1 MNMPS
6 WKRALKII
14 SLSLFALMVILL
26 ILVNVLAKQLIKG
39 EADMQSD
46 LREMGQHQPIHI
58 DFLNIE
64 DYGEIRYAHIGID
77 SLPLLILVHGSPG
90 DLNAFD
96 SWFAD
101 TLLTSRYQL
110 LAYDRPGF
118 GLSKMDI
125 QKTLDVQRRCVSAI
139 LDHVKAPS
147 YFILG
152 HSYGGAVVLSSMLEE
167 RETIEH
173 SIIVAGSVDPELEP
187 REWWRPIISSDLVSW
202 TLPRMLL
209 SSNQEIEA
217 LYDELVLLE
226 RAMDTAMDIPLTVFQ
241 GLDDKLVPAANADYL
256 NHKIPGSETV
266 WFEDEGHFI
275 LWSKQAD
282 IVDYLINLVDE

>member
-1 MNMPS
+1 MKKP
-6 WKRALKII
+6 WKRSLKII
-14 SLSLFALMVILL
+14 SLGLFALIVFLL
-26 ILVNVLAKQLIKG
+26 ILINVLAKQLIKD
-39 EADMQSD
+39 EQEMQYA
-46 LREMGQHQPIHI
+46 LEMLGQQQSIRT
-58 DFLNIE
+58 
-64 DYGEIRYAHIGID
+64 DYLEVENYGKIRYAHIGID
-77 SLPLLILVHGSPG
+77 SLPLLILIHGSPG

-118 GLSKMDI
+118 GLSEMDI
-125 QKTLDVQRRCVSAI
+125 QKNLDVQSRCVSAI
-139 LDHVKAPS
+139 LDHIEAPS

-217 LYDELVLLE
+217 LYDELLLLE
-226 RAMDTAMDIPLTVFQ
+226 RGMDTDIDLPLTVFQ
-241 GLDDKLVPAANADYL
+241 GLEDKLVPAGNADYL
-256 NHKIPGSETV
+256 NQKIASSKTV
-266 WFEDEGHFI
+266 WFEEEGHFI
-275 LWSKQAD
+275 LWSKQAE

>member
-1 MNMPS
+1 MEKP

-14 SLSLFALMVILL
+14 SLGLFALIVVLL
-26 ILVNVLAKQLIKG
+26 ILVNILAKQLIKD
-39 EADMQSD
+39 EAEMQET
-46 LREMGQHQPIHI
+46 LIEIGQRNPIHT

-64 DYGEIRYAHIGID
+64 DYGKIRYAHIGVD
-77 SLPLLILVHGSPG
+77 TLPLLVLIHGSPG

-118 GLSKMDI
+118 GLSQMDV
-125 QKTLDVQRRCVSAI
+125 QKKLDVQKHCVSAI
-139 LDHVKAPS
+139 LDHIKAPS

-152 HSYGGAVVLSSMLEE
+152 HSYGGAVVLSSMLGE

-202 TLPRMLL
+202 ALPRMLR

-226 RAMDTAMDIPLTVFQ
+226 RGMDTAMDLPLTVFQ
-241 GLDDKLVPAANADYL
+241 GLEDKLVPAANADYL

>member
-1 MNMPS
+1 MEKP

-14 SLSLFALMVILL
+14 SLGLFALIVVLL
-26 ILVNVLAKQLIKG
+26 ILINILAKQLIKD
-39 EADMQSD
+39 EAEMQET
-46 LREMGQHQPIHI
+46 LTEIGQRHPIQT

-64 DYGEIRYAHIGID
+64 DYGKIRYAHIGVD
-77 SLPLLILVHGSPG
+77 TLPLLVLIHGSPG

-110 LAYDRPGF
+110 IAYDRPGF
-118 GLSKMDI
+118 GLSQMDV
-125 QKTLDVQRRCVSAI
+125 QKKLDVQKHCVSAI
-139 LDHVKAPS
+139 LDHIKAPS

-202 TLPRMLL
+202 TLPRMLR

-217 LYDELVLLE
+217 LYDELILLE
-226 RAMDTAMDIPLTVFQ
+226 RSMNTAMDLPLTVFQ
-241 GLDDKLVPAANADYL
+241 GLEDKLVPAANADYL

>member
-1 MNMPS
+1 MEKP

-14 SLSLFALMVILL
+14 SLGLFALIVVLL
-26 ILVNVLAKQLIKG
+26 ILVNILAKQLIKD
-39 EADMQSD
+39 EAEMQET
-46 LREMGQHQPIHI
+46 LTEIGQRHPIHT

-64 DYGEIRYAHIGID
+64 DYGKIRYAHIGVD
-77 SLPLLILVHGSPG
+77 TLPLLVLIHGSPG

-118 GLSKMDI
+118 GLSQMGVQMK
-125 QKTLDVQRRCVSAI
+125 LDVQRRCVSAI
-139 LDHVKAPS
+139 LDHIKAPS

-152 HSYGGAVVLSSMLEE
+152 HSYGGAVVLSSMLGE
-167 RETIEH
+167 RETLEH

-187 REWWRPIISSDLVSW
+187 REWWRPIISSPLVSW
-202 TLPRMLL
+202 ALPRMLL

-226 RAMDTAMDIPLTVFQ
+226 RGMDTAMDLPLTVFQ
-241 GLDDKLVPAANADYL
+241 GLEDKLVPAANADYL

>member
-1 MNMPS
+1 MKKP
-6 WKRALKII
+6 WKRNLKII
-14 SLSLFALMVILL
+14 SLGLFALIVFLL
-26 ILVNVLAKQLIKG
+26 ILINVLAKQLIKD
-39 EADMQSD
+39 EQEMQYA
-46 LREMGQHQPIHI
+46 LEMLGQQQSIRT
-58 DFLNIE
+58 
-64 DYGEIRYAHIGID
+64 DYLEVENYGKIRYAHIGID
-77 SLPLLILVHGSPG
+77 SLPLLILIHGSPG

-118 GLSKMDI
+118 GLSEMDI
-125 QKTLDVQRRCVSAI
+125 QKKLDVQSRCVSAI
-139 LDHVKAPS
+139 LDHIEAPS

-217 LYDELVLLE
+217 LYDELLLLE
-226 RAMDTAMDIPLTVFQ
+226 RGMDTDIDLPLTVFQ
-241 GLDDKLVPAANADYL
+241 GLEDKLVPAGNADYL
-256 NHKIPGSETV
+256 NQKIASSKTV
-266 WFEDEGHFI
+266 WFEEEGHFI
-275 LWSKQAD
+275 LWSKQAE